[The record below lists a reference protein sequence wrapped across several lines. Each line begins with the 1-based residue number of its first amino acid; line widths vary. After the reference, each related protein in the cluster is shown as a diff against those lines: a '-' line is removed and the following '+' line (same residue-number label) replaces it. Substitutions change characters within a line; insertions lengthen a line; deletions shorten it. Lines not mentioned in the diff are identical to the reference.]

1 MPRKEKWIMGQDKFS
16 KLKIKIHSAVFL
28 DLFKIV
34 QFRGRH
40 TMLSVII
47 SSVI

>member
-1 MPRKEKWIMGQDKFS
+1 MPRKEKWIMGPEKFS
-16 KLKIKIHSAVFL
+16 KLKVKVHSAVFL

-34 QFRGRH
+34 QLRGRH
-40 TMLSVII
+40 TALSVII